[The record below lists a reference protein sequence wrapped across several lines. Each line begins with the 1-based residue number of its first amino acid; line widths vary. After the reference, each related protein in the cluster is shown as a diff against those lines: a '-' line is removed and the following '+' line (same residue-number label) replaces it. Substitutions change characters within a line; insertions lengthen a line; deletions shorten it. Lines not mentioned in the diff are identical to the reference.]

1 MIWSWTV
8 YSDTHLELTSELKNF
23 PFHSQM
29 IGNWKIYSDTSLEL
43 TSEIFEI
50 ITLYGGTHQYQ
61 IVGNWT
67 VNSDTSAELT
77 LEIFERKARHGE
89 IRYPR
94 GKFLGGHV
102 CICLQIKLSAPL
114 LCPYIPFSPN
124 ILLPLRVDF
133 LNRLTILN
141 LRLCKRFKSIDE
153 LPISLKAMDAN
164 NTISLE
170 WIIAGSNW
178 KLSKQQECFGS
189 SKLLQKNPTGNPR
202 KKLIKV
208 SLSLSLSLSLSR
220 SLIELGFLDHN
231 SILMT

>member
-1 MIWSWTV
+1 MIGNWTV
-8 YSDTHLELTSELKNF
+8 YSDTSLK
-23 PFHSQM
+23 
-29 IGNWKIYSDTSLEL
+29 L
-43 TSEIFEI
+43 TSEIFELK
-50 ITLYGGTHQYQ
+50 TRHGGTPHQYQ
-61 IVGNWT
+61 IVENWT

-77 LEIFERKARHGE
+77 LEIFELKSRHDKSAELKLEIFELKARHGGTPH
-89 IRYPR
+89 PR

-102 CICLQIKLSAPL
+102 CICLRIKQSAPL

-124 ILLPLRVDF
+124 ILLLLRVDF

-208 SLSLSLSLSLSR
+208 SLSR

-231 SILMT
+231 LILMT